1 METVLKT
8 NHNGYT
14 KNRQNEAEM
23 GFTAG
28 ERKAAFSFGH
38 VKFEMSVRHPSKYI
52 M

>member
-8 NHNGYT
+8 NHNNYT
-14 KNRQNEAEM
+14 KNRQKGAEM
-23 GFTAG
+23 SFIAG

-38 VKFEMSVRHPSKYI
+38 VKFEMSVQHPSKYI